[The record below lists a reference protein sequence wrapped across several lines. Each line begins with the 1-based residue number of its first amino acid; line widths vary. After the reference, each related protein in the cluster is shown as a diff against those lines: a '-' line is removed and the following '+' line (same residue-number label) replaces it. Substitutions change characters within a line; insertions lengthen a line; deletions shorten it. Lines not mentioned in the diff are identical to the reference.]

1 MLRES
6 SQKETQLS
14 QEAAAREQAM
24 EQQRVAAETHM
35 IQETKL
41 QATIA
46 QQSKLIDF
54 LQKPSRGSR
63 LKLKVPHCTELH
75 GLLGEM
81 STCIYMYLKI
91 FS

>member
-54 LQKPSRGSR
+54 LHKSSPSRGSR
-63 LKLKVPHCTELH
+63 LKLKVPTVQHHMVL
-75 GLLGEM
+75 
-81 STCIYMYLKI
+81 
-91 FS
+91 

>member
-14 QEAAAREQAM
+14 QEAAAREQTM

-63 LKLKVPHCTELH
+63 LKLKVPHYRITWSFGWNE
-75 GLLGEM
+75 
-81 STCIYMYLKI
+81 YMYI
-91 FS
+91 QS